1 MARELTEEILLGA
14 GFYKYGNEY
23 VWRSDEKS
31 DCYNIIKARIEKCPY
46 VQIVAQDS
54 HYNFISN
61 VTTVEKFQQALRLCE
76 LDELADKFDEAK
88 AESECEFKPFQKVL
102 VRNYY
107 TDTWRCEFFSHLTC
121 SKEYH
126 YACINA
132 AYNMC
137 IPYEGNED
145 KVGKVTE

>member
-1 MARELTEEILLGA
+1 MARELTAEILLGA
-14 GFYKYGNEY
+14 GFRKDGNEY
-23 VWRSDEKS
+23 VWRSDEES
-31 DCYNIIKARIEKCPY
+31 NCYNIIKVRIGNYPY

-54 HYNFISN
+54 RYNFSSNN
-61 VTTVEKFQQALRLCE
+61 VTTVEKLQQALRLCE
-76 LDELADKFDEAK
+76 LDDLADKFNNT
-88 AESECEFKPFQKVL
+88 ECEFKPFQKVL

-132 AYNMC
+132 AVNMC